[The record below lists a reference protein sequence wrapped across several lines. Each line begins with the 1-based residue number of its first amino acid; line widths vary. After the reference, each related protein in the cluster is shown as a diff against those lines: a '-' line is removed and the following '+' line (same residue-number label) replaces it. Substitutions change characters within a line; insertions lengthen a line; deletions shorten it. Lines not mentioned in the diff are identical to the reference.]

1 MNQGAWNYMYFN
13 FATVFKHLGQEETE
27 LKYVGRP
34 PAATPATG
42 NASNHKKELEELMQM
57 AFSKE

>member
-1 MNQGAWNYMYFN
+1 MYFH
-13 FATVFKHLGQEETE
+13 FATVFKHLGQDRE

-42 NASNHKKELEELMQM
+42 NASNHKKELEELMQL